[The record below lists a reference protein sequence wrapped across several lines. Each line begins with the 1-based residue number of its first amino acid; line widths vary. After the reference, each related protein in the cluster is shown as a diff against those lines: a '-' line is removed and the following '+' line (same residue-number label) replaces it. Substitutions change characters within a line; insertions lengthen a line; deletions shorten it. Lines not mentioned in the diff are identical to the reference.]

1 MFPGKLPSCPDRM
14 LGAARIAVP
23 GGAERFCAKIWNG
36 AHPPDMP
43 TTALPGEMPPEPGHH
58 QGAELAP
65 AIATTIVT
73 TIAIQASREILNRR
87 WDATGM
93 NIEATGRPPKP
104 ANVLSGTSF
113 RPQNSLGG
121 PLNR

>member
-1 MFPGKLPSCPDRM
+1 
-14 LGAARIAVP
+14 
-23 GGAERFCAKIWNG
+23 
-36 AHPPDMP
+36 MP

-93 NIEATGRPPKP
+93 NIEATGRPR
-104 ANVLSGTSF
+104 NQQTSF
-113 RPQNSLGG
+113 QGLRSAPKT
-121 PLNR
+121 P